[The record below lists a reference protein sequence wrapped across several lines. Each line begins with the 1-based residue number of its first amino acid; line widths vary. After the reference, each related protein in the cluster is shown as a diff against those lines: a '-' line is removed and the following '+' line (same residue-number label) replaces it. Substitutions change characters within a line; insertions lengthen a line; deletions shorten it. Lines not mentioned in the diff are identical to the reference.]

1 MKRILYKH
9 IDMSERKYMRNFG
22 RKFALA
28 AISGIISLAASM
40 TTFAA
45 SGIKSVKINIKSD
58 AITVG
63 KERDINDITVNV
75 SGSSY
80 SIDGVDFM
88 DMGTTWEITDTPK
101 ITVHLSADDNYYF
114 SVYKAEDFKITG
126 GELIEAR
133 RENSSNDLYVDIQ
146 LPALINQVSPIETVN
161 LSNNGQA
168 AWSISQGASG
178 YQVKLIRDN
187 TSTVGGVQSF
197 TTNSANFKSLMTKA
211 GTYTLKV
218 RAVNSDGTKNSAWV
232 SSSTVTISQA
242 EAANNY
248 NESKNAT
255 TLQGTWQRNATG
267 WWYAF
272 SDGTY
277 VTSSWKQIG
286 GEWYYFNADGYMLVG
301 WQNIGGNWY
310 YMDLNRGNMLSNT
323 TTPDGY
329 FVNESGV
336 YVAR

>member
-1 MKRILYKH
+1 MERILYKH
-9 IDMSERKYMRNFG
+9 IDMSERKYMKNFG
-22 RKFALA
+22 KKFAVA

-40 TTFAA
+40 TAFAA

-63 KERDINDITVNV
+63 KDRDINDITVNV
-75 SGSSY
+75 SGSNY
-80 SIDGVDFM
+80 YIDGVDFM
-88 DMGTTWEITDTPK
+88 DMGTTWESTDTPK
-101 ITVHLSADDNYYF
+101 ITVHLSANDNYYF

-161 LSNNGQA
+161 LSGN
-168 AWSISQGASG
+168 
-178 YQVKLIRDN
+178 
-187 TSTVGGVQSF
+187 GVQSF
-197 TTNSANFKSLMTKA
+197 TTNSANFKSLMTKS

-218 RAVNSDGTKNSAWV
+218 RAVNGDGTKSSAWV

-336 YVAR
+336 YVAI

>member
-1 MKRILYKH
+1 MERILYKH
-9 IDMSERKYMRNFG
+9 IDMSERKYMKNFG
-22 RKFALA
+22 KKFAVA

-40 TTFAA
+40 TAFAA

-63 KERDINDITVNV
+63 KDRDINDITVNV
-75 SGSSY
+75 SGSNY
-80 SIDGVDFM
+80 YIDGVDFM

-101 ITVHLSADDNYYF
+101 ITVHLSANDNYYF

-161 LSNNGQA
+161 LSSNGQA

-187 TSTVGGVQSF
+187 TSTVGGVQNF
-197 TTNSANFKSLMTKA
+197 TTNSANFKSLMTKS

-218 RAVNSDGTKNSAWV
+218 SAVSSDGTKSSA
-232 SSSTVTISQA
+232 
-242 EAANNY
+242 
-248 NESKNAT
+248 
-255 TLQGTWQRNATG
+255 
-267 WWYAF
+267 
-272 SDGTY
+272 
-277 VTSSWKQIG
+277 
-286 GEWYYFNADGYMLVG
+286 
-301 WQNIGGNWY
+301 
-310 YMDLNRGNMLSNT
+310 
-323 TTPDGY
+323 
-329 FVNESGV
+329 
-336 YVAR
+336 